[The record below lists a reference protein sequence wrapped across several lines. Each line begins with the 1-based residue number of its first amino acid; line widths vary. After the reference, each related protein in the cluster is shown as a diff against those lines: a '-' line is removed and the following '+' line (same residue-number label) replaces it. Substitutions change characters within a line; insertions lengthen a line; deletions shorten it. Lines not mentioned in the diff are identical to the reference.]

1 VYSYL
6 RGVYK
11 GPAPDDTEAI
21 LIEVSGIGY
30 EAIVPPIVMQ
40 DIAAGYQEDDPLLLY
55 VSTQSGRD
63 TPWPILFGFLTSRQ
77 KAFWELLISVPRVGG
92 KLAARAMSA
101 PIEAIAEAINEGNRV
116 FLDGL
121 PGITLDGAD
130 KMIASLRKKV
140 GPFVQP
146 VSRSIQA
153 LPVRPTEGEE
163 MREDAV
169 KLLVVMGIKRPEAQR
184 GVDQLLATREDIIS
198 IQDIITE
205 YFRAQHAR
213 TQRSGAG

>member
-1 VYSYL
+1 MYAYL
-6 RGVYK
+6 RGTYK
-11 GPAPDDTEAI
+11 GAAPDDSEAI
-21 LIEVSGIGY
+21 LLEVSGIGY

-40 DIAAGYQEDDPLLLY
+40 ELTASYSEDEPLLLY
-55 VSTQSGRD
+55 VATQTGRD
-63 TPWPILFGFLTSRQ
+63 TPWPVLFGFLTARQ
-77 KAFWELLISVPRVGG
+77 KAFWELLVSVPRVGG
-92 KLAARAMSA
+92 KLAARAMST
-101 PIEAIAEAINEGNRV
+101 PIEAIAEAIHEGNRA

-146 VSRSIQA
+146 VTRIQP
-153 LPVRPTEGEE
+153 LPTRPSEGDE

-169 KLLVVMGIKRPEAQR
+169 KLLVVMGIKRLEAQR
-184 GVDQLLATREDIIS
+184 GVDQLLATRDDIIS